1 MRVSSKQR
9 TRMALSRAPLAAA
22 VWLAMGSLAF
32 AQDSAP
38 AAAESGDEESDDR
51 AVLETITVTAQK
63 RSENLQEVP
72 ISLQVLGNEVLQEQN
87 IGDFD
92 DFAALLP
99 SVSIDSGGPGFTRVY
114 MRGVAS
120 GENGNHSGPQ
130 PSVGMYLDE
139 QPITTITGALDV
151 HIYDIERVE
160 ALAGPQGTLY
170 GASSQAGTIR
180 IISNKP
186 DPTGFEAGYG
196 LETNKISA
204 GGVGFVGE
212 GFANIPLSDSA
223 AIRLVGWS
231 KRDAGYI
238 DNIYGERT
246 FPTSGIT
253 DDNAELVEDDYND
266 VRTQG
271 ARAALK
277 LDFNENWS
285 IMPTLMAQ
293 RQRQG
298 GLFAYDENLGELNVS
313 HTYPERADDD
323 WRQLALTVQGKI
335 GNFDLTYAFA
345 HLKRDIEGESDYSDY
360 GFWYDTL
367 NGSGAYFYDDAGV
380 LVNPSQYIQSQDGFR
395 KRSHELRLAS
405 SADEPLRFVVGL
417 FWQQQSH
424 DIQQRYKVD
433 NLASDISVTGWEDTI
448 WLTKQVRQDHDEALF
463 GEVSYDF
470 TEQFTA
476 TVGVRSFKADNSL
489 AGFFGFSRG
498 YSSQTS
504 RPPAARYGEAGCAVR
519 YGDDAA
525 NWEDFHGAP
534 CEQFSKSTEESDWL
548 GRINLS
554 YQFDP
559 EHMLYFTW
567 SEGYRP
573 AGLNRRGTL
582 PPYVADYLTNW
593 EAGWKTV
600 WGENTVIWNG
610 AVFQEDWD
618 NFQFS
623 LLGANGLT
631 EIRNANQAQIRGL
644 ESDLSWAASY
654 NLRIGGGIALYDA
667 DLTEN
672 YCGWSV
678 DGNSITVCPPG
689 TLDPNG
695 DPVSGPQ
702 APAGTRMPI
711 SAKFKGNVM
720 ARYTWDSDWEPFFQA
735 TIVHEGAR
743 ESDLRTV
750 ENEILGRMP
759 GYTTL
764 DLSAGFKW
772 NDLNFDFFLRNA
784 TNEVAQQSRWV
795 QCPETVCGDQTY
807 ISVNQPRTFGVRFSQ
822 EF

>member
-285 IMPTLMAQ
+285 IMPTLRRGSTRRSRLPMRGWTSSSTSIPAST
-293 RQRQG
+293 
-298 GLFAYDENLGELNVS
+298 LS
-313 HTYPERADDD
+313 S
-323 WRQLALTVQGKI
+323 ALT
-335 GNFDLTYAFA
+335 T
-345 HLKRDIEGESDYSDY
+345 
-360 GFWYDTL
+360 
-367 NGSGAYFYDDAGV
+367 
-380 LVNPSQYIQSQDGFR
+380 
-395 KRSHELRLAS
+395 
-405 SADEPLRFVVGL
+405 
-417 FWQQQSH
+417 
-424 DIQQRYKVD
+424 
-433 NLASDISVTGWEDTI
+433 
-448 WLTKQVRQDHDEALF
+448 
-463 GEVSYDF
+463 
-470 TEQFTA
+470 
-476 TVGVRSFKADNSL
+476 
-489 AGFFGFSRG
+489 
-498 YSSQTS
+498 
-504 RPPAARYGEAGCAVR
+504 
-519 YGDDAA
+519 
-525 NWEDFHGAP
+525 
-534 CEQFSKSTEESDWL
+534 
-548 GRINLS
+548 
-554 YQFDP
+554 
-559 EHMLYFTW
+559 
-567 SEGYRP
+567 
-573 AGLNRRGTL
+573 
-582 PPYVADYLTNW
+582 
-593 EAGWKTV
+593 
-600 WGENTVIWNG
+600 
-610 AVFQEDWD
+610 
-618 NFQFS
+618 
-623 LLGANGLT
+623 
-631 EIRNANQAQIRGL
+631 
-644 ESDLSWAASY
+644 
-654 NLRIGGGIALYDA
+654 
-667 DLTEN
+667 
-672 YCGWSV
+672 
-678 DGNSITVCPPG
+678 
-689 TLDPNG
+689 
-695 DPVSGPQ
+695 
-702 APAGTRMPI
+702 
-711 SAKFKGNVM
+711 
-720 ARYTWDSDWEPFFQA
+720 
-735 TIVHEGAR
+735 
-743 ESDLRTV
+743 
-750 ENEILGRMP
+750 
-759 GYTTL
+759 
-764 DLSAGFKW
+764 
-772 NDLNFDFFLRNA
+772 
-784 TNEVAQQSRWV
+784 
-795 QCPETVCGDQTY
+795 
-807 ISVNQPRTFGVRFSQ
+807 
-822 EF
+822 

>member
-1 MRVSSKQR
+1 MRVNNR
-9 TRMALSRAPLAAA
+9 TSTRRALGRAPLAAA
-22 VWLAMGSLAF
+22 VWLAMGSMAF

-38 AAAESGDEESDDR
+38 AADAAKDASEEGDDR
-51 AVLETITVTAQK
+51 AVLETIMVTAQK
-63 RSENLQEVP
+63 RTEDLQSVP
-72 ISLQVLGNEVLQEQN
+72 ISLQVLGNETLEEQN

-92 DFAALLP
+92 DFAVLLP
-99 SVSIDSGGPGFTRVY
+99 SVSIDSSGPGFTRVY

-186 DPTGFEAGYG
+186 DPTAFAAGYG

-231 KRDAGYI
+231 KRDAGYV

-253 DDNAELVEDDYND
+253 DNNAEFVEDDYND

-277 LDFNENWS
+277 LDFSDNWS
-285 IMPTLMAQ
+285 ITPTLMAQ

-313 HTYPERADDD
+313 HGYPERADDD
-323 WRQLALTVQGKI
+323 WRQLAMTVQGKV

-345 HLKRDIEGESDYSDY
+345 HLKREIDAESDYSDY

-367 NGSGAYFYDDAGV
+367 LGYGSYFYDDAGE
-380 LVNPSQYIQSQDGFR
+380 LVNPSQYIQSEDGFR

-405 SADEPLRFVVGL
+405 PGDEPLRFVVGL

-424 DIQQRYKVD
+424 DIQQRYKID

-463 GEVSYDF
+463 GEISYDF
-470 TEQFTA
+470 TDQFTA
-476 TVGVRSFKADNSL
+476 TVGIRSFKAENSL
-489 AGFFGFSRG
+489 KGFFGFSSG
-498 YSSQTS
+498 YSSRT
-504 RPPAARYGEAGCAVR
+504 GEAACF
-519 YGDDAA
+519 DQT
-525 NWEDFHGAP
+525 DFLGAP
-534 CEQFSKSTEESDWL
+534 CVNLDKSTEESDWL
-548 GRINLS
+548 GRVNLS

-559 EHMLYFTW
+559 DHMVYFTW

-573 AGLNRRGTL
+573 GGINRRGTL
-582 PPYVADYLTNW
+582 PPYISDYLTNW

-600 WGENTVIWNG
+600 WGDNSLIWNG

-623 LLGANGLT
+623 MLGLNGLT
-631 EIRNANQAQIRGL
+631 NIRNANAAQIRGL

-667 DLTEN
+667 ELTED
-672 YCGWSV
+672 YCSESRP
-678 DGNSITVCPPG
+678 DG
-689 TLDPNG
+689 TLYDDCPANLIG
-695 DPVSGPQ
+695 
-702 APAGTRMPI
+702 APEGTRLPV
-711 SAKFKGNVM
+711 SAKFKGNVT
-720 ARYTWDSDWEPFFQA
+720 ARYTWDSDWEPFLQA
-735 TIVHEGAR
+735 TVVHEGAR
-743 ESDLRTV
+743 ESDLRTI
-750 ENEILGRMP
+750 ENEILGRLP

-772 NDLNFDFFLRNA
+772 NDLNFDFFVRNA
-784 TNEVAQQSRWV
+784 TNEVAQFSRFV

-807 ISVNQPRTFGVRFSQ
+807 VTVNQPRTFGVRFSQ

>member
-1 MRVSSKQR
+1 
-9 TRMALSRAPLAAA
+9 MALSRAPLAAA

-38 AAAESGDEESDDR
+38 AAAESGDEENDDR

-204 GGVGFVGE
+204 GGIGFVGE

-424 DIQQRYKVD
+424 DIQQRYKID
-433 NLASDISVTGWEDTI
+433 NLASDVSVTGWEDTI

-470 TEQFTA
+470 TDQFTA
-476 TVGVRSFKADNSL
+476 TVGVRSFKAENSL
-489 AGFFGFSRG
+489 KGFFGFSSG
-498 YSSQTS
+498 YSSGT
-504 RPPAARYGEAGCAVR
+504 GEAACF
-519 YGDDAA
+519 DQT
-525 NWEDFHGAP
+525 DFLGAP
-534 CEQFSKSTEESDWL
+534 CVNLDKSTDESDWL

-554 YQFDP
+554 YKFDP
-559 EHMLYFTW
+559 DHMLYFTW

-573 AGLNRRGTL
+573 GGINRRGTL
-582 PPYVADYLTNW
+582 PPYISDYLTNW

-600 WGENTVIWNG
+600 WGDNSLIWNG

-623 LLGANGLT
+623 MLGLNGLT
-631 EIRNANQAQIRGL
+631 NIRNANAAQIRGL

-667 DLTEN
+667 ELTED
-672 YCGWSV
+672 YCSESHP
-678 DGNSITVCPPG
+678 DGTLYDVCPTDLVG
-689 TLDPNG
+689 
-695 DPVSGPQ
+695 
-702 APAGTRMPI
+702 APEGTRLPI

-764 DLSAGFKW
+764 DFSAGFKW

-784 TNEVAQQSRWV
+784 TNEVAQLSRWV
-795 QCPETVCGDQTY
+795 QCPEIVCGDQTY
-807 ISVNQPRTFGVRFSQ
+807 VSVNQPRTFGVRFSQ